1 MAGADNDAIWAALRE
16 MDLRYSALLTTFQWQ
31 LHQERLRH
39 ESELQSVKSE
49 VQLLLA
55 RTLPRAVDTGL
66 IRTAKPALAFMA
78 EAAREAIHALGLGSD
93 VTSLLDEPLDSRN
106 IAHAYDLTRQH
117 EVGGTQRG
125 RALRHIR
132 DTLVLKEC
140 MAGGP
145 WTTDTLKDAMEEVF
159 DRSLDDAVT
168 SHMVLSFVTMCRLG
182 RDREAFDLASKSMY
196 GKTLDAGKAETLFAA
211 YRYCAITS
219 PDFQS
224 KTKQNRPNPR
234 PGKRKKDTATAS
246 ATTESATPATPP
258 ESATSATPAAPLSST
273 ADLEPATSTTP
284 AAPPSSAA
292 DLESATGMAS

>member
-16 MDLRYSALLTTFQWQ
+16 MGVRYSALLTTFQWE

-39 ESELQSVKSE
+39 EIELQSIKSE

-55 RTLPRAVDTGL
+55 LTLPRAVDTGL
-66 IRTAKPALAFMA
+66 ILTAKPALAFMA

-93 VTSLLDEPLDSRN
+93 VTSLLDEPLDSRK

-117 EVGGTQRG
+117 EGMPRG
-125 RALRHIR
+125 HALRHIR

-145 WTTDTLKDAMEEVF
+145 WTSCDTIKDAMEEVF
-159 DRSLDDAVT
+159 DHSLDEAVT
-168 SHMVLSFVTMCRLG
+168 SQMVLSFVTMCRLG
-182 RDREAFDLASKSMY
+182 RDREAFDIASKNMY
-196 GKTLDAGKAETLFAA
+196 GKTLDAGKAEALFAA
-211 YRYCAITS
+211 YKYCDCTS

-224 KTKQNRPNPR
+224 KTKQKWPHPR
-234 PGKRKKDTATAS
+234 PAKSKATPATAS

-258 ESATSATPAAPLSST
+258 ESATSATPA
-273 ADLEPATSTTP
+273 EPWRRRGRAMATSSSPHVGTVRSSWCP
-284 AAPPSSAA
+284 AHH
-292 DLESATGMAS
+292 

>member
-1 MAGADNDAIWAALRE
+1 MAGADNDASWAALRE
-16 MDLRYSALLTTFQWQ
+16 MDVRYSALLK
-31 LHQERLRH
+31 
-39 ESELQSVKSE
+39 SELQSVKSE

-66 IRTAKPALAFMA
+66 IRTAKPGLAFMA
-78 EAAREAIHALGLGSD
+78 EAAREAIHALGFGSD

-117 EVGGTQRG
+117 SVGGTQRI

-145 WTTDTLKDAMEEVF
+145 WTSCDTIKDAMEEVF
-159 DRSLDDAVT
+159 DHSLDEAVT
-168 SHMVLSFVTMCRLG
+168 SQMVNSFVTMCRLG
-182 RDREAFDLASKSMY
+182 RDREAFDIASKNMY
-196 GKTLDAGKAETLFAA
+196 GKTLDAGKAEALFAA
-211 YRYCAITS
+211 YKYCGCTS

-224 KTKQNRPNPR
+224 KTTQKWPHPR
-234 PGKRKKDTATAS
+234 PAKSKATPATAS

-258 ESATSATPAAPLSST
+258 ESAT
-273 ADLEPATSTTP
+273 
-284 AAPPSSAA
+284 
-292 DLESATGMAS
+292 